1 MKVKSIHL
9 SDFKRFTDLTVDRL
23 PATARLIML
32 LGPNGCG
39 KSSLFDAFYQ
49 KTFEYR
55 SVGRSNDPDYF
66 WKLPGEHKQ
75 RKLNIEVQFHEA
87 SPDLKK
93 AFYVRTAY
101 RNDADMNITGI
112 TRLPSVLEETRFQR
126 LIENDATTSANF
138 QRLAANALE
147 RVFRTEDRQKTLGDY
162 QDETLGE
169 IQESMRRLFPDL
181 ILNGLGDPLSDR
193 GFTFDKGVATRFLYK
208 NLSGGEKSAF
218 DLFLDL
224 FIKRLEYDDT
234 VFCIDEP
241 EAHMNPRLQGK
252 LLEELFGFVGPNS
265 QLWIATHAIGMMRK
279 AMMLEREH
287 PGKVIFLDFGDQDF
301 DSKVVI
307 TPSVP
312 DRVFWENIHSVAL
325 GDLTSLVIPEKIVVC
340 EGAQQGVDG
349 LDAACYNQIFGNEF
363 PSVKFVSAGGKR
375 DLHNYI
381 AVIRAVTEG
390 TTVIGLRDADQAS
403 KSEVQK
409 HNDQDIKVLA
419 RGAIENYLLDDEV
432 LRALCREL
440 NREDEAPKLIQLRES
455 GKRKAASNAIHKEVV
470 SWQVPKVG
478 ESLRGFL
485 GDTVVPLINPEM
497 NVYKELKSIIFD

>member
-9 SDFKRFTDLTVDRL
+9 SDFKRFTDLAVEGL
-23 PATARLIML
+23 PATARLVML

-39 KSSLFDAFYQ
+39 KSSLFEAFYQ
-49 KTFEYR
+49 KAFDYR
-55 SVGRSNDPDYF
+55 NRGRSDDPGYF

-75 RKLNIEVQFHEA
+75 KNLNIKVHFHEA
-87 SPDLKK
+87 NPDLKK

-112 TRLPSVLEETRFQR
+112 TRLPSVLEETRFQK
-126 LIENDATTSANF
+126 LIENDATTSSNF

-147 RVFRTEDRQKTLGDY
+147 RSFRKEDRDKTLGAY

-169 IQESMRRLFPDL
+169 IQVAMRRLFPDL
-181 ILNGLGDPLSDR
+181 TLNGLGDPLSDR
-193 GFTFDKGVATRFLYK
+193 SFMFDKGVATRFLYK

-218 DLFLDL
+218 DLLLDL
-224 FIKRLEYDDT
+224 FIKRIEYDDT

-252 LLEELFGFVGPNS
+252 LLEELFRIVGQNS

-279 AMMLEREH
+279 AIMLERDH
-287 PGKVIFLDFGDQDF
+287 PGEVIFLDFANRDF
-301 DSKVVI
+301 DSKVI
-307 TPSVP
+307 IKPSVP
-312 DRVFWENIHSVAL
+312 DRAFWENTHSVAL
-325 GDLTSLVIPEKIVVC
+325 EDLASLVIPEKVVIC
-340 EGAQQGVDG
+340 EGRQGSGFDS
-349 LDAACYNQIFGNEF
+349 ACYNRIFGNEF

-390 TTVIGLRDADQAS
+390 TTVIGLRDGDQAS
-403 KSEVQK
+403 KSEVRRYNEQ
-409 HNDQDIKVLA
+409 NIKVLV

-432 LRALCREL
+432 LTALCRKL
-440 NREDEAPKLIQLRES
+440 NRGDEVPRLIELRES
-455 GKRKAASNAIHKEVV
+455 VEKKAASNAIHKELV
-470 SWQVPKVG
+470 SWGVPRMGDSVY
-478 ESLRGFL
+478 GFL
-485 GDTVVPLINPEM
+485 SDTVVPLINPEM
-497 NVYKELKSIIFD
+497 NVYKDLKSIIFD